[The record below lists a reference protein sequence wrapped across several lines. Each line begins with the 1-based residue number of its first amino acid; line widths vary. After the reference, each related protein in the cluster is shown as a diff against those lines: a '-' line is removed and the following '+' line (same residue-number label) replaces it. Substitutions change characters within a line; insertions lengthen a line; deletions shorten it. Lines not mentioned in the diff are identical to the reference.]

1 MKAFLRRTVGACALC
16 LWLLAL
22 FHAETSGTE
31 MPAAA
36 IARGPSDFL
45 VRPLMVSPDQASVK
59 LRALVKRVASR
70 NGLDA
75 RLVMAVIAA
84 ESAFDDHAVSQRN
97 AMGLMQLTP
106 ETAARFGVRD
116 PFDPEQN
123 IRGGTT
129 YLRWL
134 LERFS
139 GNLTLALAAYNA
151 GEKTV
156 EYYGGVPPFAETVEY
171 INRVRYFVRAMA
183 RSRRDC
189 PCISPCAVA
198 NRSKPWL
205 PHVSARARAAPSWT
219 RAAIASNRQSISSTP
234 SSRARRKRNPPTDR
248 PGRRGEPTGQRYVGH
263 WRGVNLSP
271 SCRSSDR
278 D

>member
-1 MKAFLRRTVGACALC
+1 MKVFLRRAVGACALC
-16 LWLLAL
+16 LCLLAL
-22 FHAETSGTE
+22 IHAETNGTE

-45 VRPLMVSPDQASVK
+45 VRPLMVSPDLGSVK
-59 LRALVKRVASR
+59 LRALVKRLASR
-70 NGLDA
+70 TGLDA

-171 INRVRYFVRAMA
+171 INRVRYFYADGAVPARLPMRLAMRRRQPTQAFVTARERAREGRAVVDA
-183 RSRRDC
+183 RSRREQQEIDQLYAEAEAK
-189 PCISPCAVA
+189 SP
-198 NRSKPWL
+198 
-205 PHVSARARAAPSWT
+205 
-219 RAAIASNRQSISSTP
+219 
-234 SSRARRKRNPPTDR
+234 D
-248 PGRRGEPTGQRYVGH
+248 
-263 WRGVNLSP
+263 
-271 SCRSSDR
+271 
-278 D
+278 